1 MIRIDLQQGSQEWLE
16 FRRNHIGST
25 DAYVI
30 EGISPWQ
37 TPYEL
42 YFQKMNGTETP
53 DNWAMKKG
61 RELEPIA
68 RQMFIKEKNIFVD
81 PCVGISEERSWQSA
95 SLDGISDDGQIIA
108 EIKCGSEDLYLQAC
122 NDEIPIYYRVQIQH
136 QLCVSKAVKCYYV
149 AFYDNRIKVIEV
161 LPDWE
166 FIENMIQ
173 KQENFLNLLHKM
185 EPPPMTDEDYT
196 SIESER
202 GSQMLREY
210 HSLGL
215 QEKQIK
221 DKRDE
226 LKQQIIQINPQRN
239 FILDGFKVYQKS
251 NVSYNTKKM
260 VLDGINIENYRSTS
274 KPFWTISSPGRI
286 KAD

>member
-1 MIRIDLQQGSQEWLE
+1 MIRIDLEQGSQEWLE

-68 RQMFIKEKNIFVD
+68 RQMFIIEKNIFID

-95 SLDGISDDGQIIA
+95 SLDGISEDGQIIA

-149 AFYDNRIKVIEV
+149 AFYNNRIKVIEV
-161 LPDWE
+161 FPDWE

-260 VLDGINIENYRSTS
+260 ALDGINIEAYRSTS